1 MVEKTKL
8 LNDLLAGCVQGER
21 RSQQLIYTMFSGKMK
36 AVCLRY
42 LKSREDAEDLLQE
55 GFIKAFQNIHQ
66 FKFEGSFEGWL
77 RRTFVHLCIDW
88 IRKQKNKGWN
98 TEFNDQMH
106 DQQDEADEMDEMMV
120 PDITPDQ
127 ILESLNQLS
136 PVYRTVFNLIAF
148 EQFSH
153 QEVADQLGIS
163 VGTSKSNY
171 SKAKR
176 NIQRILLD
184 LNARK

>member
-1 MVEKTKL
+1 M
-8 LNDLLAGCVQGER
+8 
-21 RSQQLIYTMFSGKMK
+21 
-36 AVCLRY
+36 
-42 LKSREDAEDLLQE
+42 
-55 GFIKAFQNIHQ
+55 
-66 FKFEGSFEGWL
+66 
-77 RRTFVHLCIDW
+77 HLCIDW

-98 TEFNDQMH
+98 TEFNDQKH

>member
-1 MVEKTKL
+1 M

-36 AVCLRY
+36 AVCIRY
-42 LKSREDAEDLLQE
+42 LKSREDAEDVLQE

-66 FKFEGSFEGWL
+66 YKFEGSFEGWL
-77 RRTFVHLCIDW
+77 RRTFVHLCIDS
-88 IRKQKNKGWN
+88 IRKQKNKGWS
-98 TEFNDQMH
+98 TEFNDQKH
-106 DQQDEADEMDEMMV
+106 ELSDEIEEEE
-120 PDITPDQ
+120 DITIPEITPQQ
-127 ILESLNQLS
+127 ILESMNQLS

-148 EQFSH
+148 EQYSH
-153 QEVADQLGIS
+153 QEVAHQLGIS